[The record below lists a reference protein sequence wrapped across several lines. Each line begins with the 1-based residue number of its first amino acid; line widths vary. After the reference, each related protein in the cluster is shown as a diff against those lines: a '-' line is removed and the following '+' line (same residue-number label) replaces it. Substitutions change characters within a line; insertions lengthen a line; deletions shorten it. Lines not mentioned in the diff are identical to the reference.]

1 MLRLLAQ
8 RGEQGY
14 KDIADLKGESVEDVR
29 SQVLDAVRQL
39 EDEGLPPPAIPGL
52 PEAAERS
59 EPPKA
64 EPAPPKPE
72 EPKPAPPAPA
82 AEEKPPL
89 ALPKGEPRPPLRR
102 ELKLLENRGLW
113 AILAGA
119 AIVVLFVVILFVGG
133 GDDGGGSETTAT
145 GASNSAEETGS
156 ETPVTNSKKV
166 TKAVLEPVDG
176 SDAKGTVIFGRV
188 KETLALQV
196 VATGLEP
203 TAKGRSYAIWLAQ
216 SPQKMLPLASTPV
229 NQTGKIAA
237 QFEVPVEVLAYLAD
251 ETFKD
256 MTITL
261 VDNARLESSLAK
273 ATKAKESPDYTGTEV
288 LRGAVTGP
296 IVGAQIRKE
305 EAEEDAE

>member
-14 KDIADLKGESVEDVR
+14 KDIADLKGVSVDDVR
-29 SQVLDAVRQL
+29 SQALDAVRQL

-52 PEAAERS
+52 PEAAERP
-59 EPPKA
+59 EPSKA
-64 EPAPPKPE
+64 EPMAPKPE
-72 EPKPAPPAPA
+72 EPKPAPPAP
-82 AEEKPPL
+82 EEKPPL

-166 TKAVLEPVDG
+166 TEAVLEPVDG

-203 TAKGRSYAIWLAQ
+203 TAKGQSYAIWLAQ

-237 QFEVPVEVLAYLAD
+237 QFEVPVEVLAYLAN

-256 MTITL
+256 ITITV
-261 VDNARLESSLAK
+261 VDNDRLEASLAK

-288 LRGAVTGP
+288 LRGTVTGP

-305 EAEEDAE
+305 EAEDK